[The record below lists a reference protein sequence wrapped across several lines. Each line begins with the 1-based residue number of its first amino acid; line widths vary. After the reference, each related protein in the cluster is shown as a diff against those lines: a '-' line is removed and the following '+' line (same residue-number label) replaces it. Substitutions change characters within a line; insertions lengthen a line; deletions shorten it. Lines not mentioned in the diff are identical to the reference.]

1 MPLFLAIILSLS
13 MVFPGPAVNG
23 VKIVTRQVTGGF
35 VDMRTE
41 YLTPDRMRNEWQ
53 THAG

>member
-1 MPLFLAIILSLS
+1 MPLFLIILLSLNS

-35 VDMRTE
+35 TDMRTE
-41 YLTPDRMRNEWQ
+41 YLTPEQDAQ
-53 THAG
+53 